1 MMAGAQSSSK
11 LMSFLMTSRLQPA
24 MSWRLSNRASRVVGQ
39 TRGWRAPLWS
49 GSHGRKTKPEE
60 PPIRGSGVVHAT
72 GRQYNH
78 IGLPGRGGS
87 RQAIPSCDPTAA
99 APVAFEQCNYCG
111 LNWPF
116 WISLVTAA
124 SHRVVASHS

>member
-1 MMAGAQSSSK
+1 MCPIDPKAITGGH
-11 LMSFLMTSRLQPA
+11 RLGHADGDHPA
-24 MSWRLSNRASRVVGQ
+24 PTRWVGDRAAFENRGQ
-39 TRGWRAPLWS
+39 GTPQNEIG
-49 GSHGRKTKPEE
+49 
-60 PPIRGSGVVHAT
+60 
-72 GRQYNH
+72 QYNH